1 MNNNQVIK
9 EAVLEEMMFLVD
21 QMCNRP
27 YDYFDL
33 TPPEDPESHDDF
45 WDSLEYVVA
54 ASVAEVIEEWN
65 SEL

>member
-1 MNNNQVIK
+1 MTNNQVIK

-33 TPPEDPESHDDF
+33 TP
-45 WDSLEYVVA
+45 
-54 ASVAEVIEEWN
+54 
-65 SEL
+65 